1 MFNLFKSETQEAM
14 VKMIAT
20 QGDLI
25 QTYRES
31 DQEKKE
37 LLAKYRQLVDIQEQ
51 QINDLKLKLRELR
64 EKE

>member
-1 MFNLFKSETQEAM
+1 MLNCKPSTLNEDMTKLIAM
-14 VKMIAT
+14 

-37 LLAKYRQLVDIQEQ
+37 LLAKYRQLVDLQEQ
-51 QINDLKLKLRELR
+51 QITDLKLKLRELR
-64 EKE
+64 ENQ